1 MTLVAKLVSETAT
14 CTLIS
19 SSSLGISA
27 EQKYVVID
35 DGSAAVT
42 IATAYAAVTAAVGSS
57 TYTLNS
63 VAGLCSSK
71 SAALIADSAN
81 RACEVTVQYSSQQV
95 TDATFLQ
102 YSASVGGTFI
112 DVWRRGANY
121 NGGTATTS
129 DIGGTKV
136 DSQGEPV
143 SIFLT
148 QATIN
153 KVRRY
158 TTIPWSTIWGTVG
171 NRNNALYEGATA
183 GKLLFKGVSVSTVAA
198 GVYEVSYELM
208 SDNDFH
214 MRQIPTREADGK
226 IKRDTDGKAIEVKL
240 IQPFPTTS
248 DFAALIG

>member
-1 MTLVAKLVSETAT
+1 MTLVAKLVGETAT
-14 CTLIS
+14 CTLVS
-19 SSSLGISA
+19 STTLGITA
-27 EQKYVVID
+27 EQKYIVID
-35 DGSAAVT
+35 DASAAVT
-42 IATAYAAVTAAVGSS
+42 IATAYAAVAAAVGSS

-71 SAALIADSAN
+71 TASMVADSAN
-81 RACEVTVQYSSQQV
+81 RACEVTVQYASTQV

-121 NGGTATTS
+121 NSGTQTS
-129 DIGGTKV
+129 NDIGGTKV

-143 SIFLT
+143 SVFLT
-148 QATIN
+148 QATIT

-158 TTIPWSTIWGTVG
+158 TTIPWSAIWNACGT
-171 NRNNALYEGATA
+171 RNDAGYEGADA

-198 GVYEVSYELM
+198 GVYEVSYEMM
-208 SDNDFH
+208 SDGDYH

-226 IKRDTDGKAIEVKL
+226 VKRDSDGKANEVKL
-240 IQPFPTTS
+240 IQPFPTLS
-248 DFAALIG
+248 SFYGLIG